1 MADGEYTVGLTWE
14 DPAATYVKNGAPVR
28 VVFPK
33 EGAIFPGES
42 VQIIKDCKHPENAKK
57 FVDYMLSQ
65 KIQEAAGKELT
76 VRPLRK
82 DVTLASYM
90 TPMKDIALFPNY
102 DEGWVAQHKNEIV
115 AMWNKHLEN
124 FKQ

>member
-1 MADGEYTVGLTWE
+1 
-14 DPAATYVKNGAPVR
+14 
-28 VVFPK
+28 
-33 EGAIFPGES
+33 
-42 VQIIKDCKHPENAKK
+42 
-57 FVDYMLSQ
+57 MLSQ

-82 DVTLASYM
+82 DVPLESYM

>member
-1 MADGEYTVGLTWE
+1 MSKAFYITTPIYYPNAAPHVGTAYTTIICDVVSRYKRLTGKEVGFMT
-14 DPAATYVKNGAPVR
+14 G
-28 VVFPK
+28 
-33 EGAIFPGES
+33 
-42 VQIIKDCKHPENAKK
+42 
-57 FVDYMLSQ
+57 VDEHGQ